1 METCFEHSG
10 GGTLSYSAFSAY
22 SSIVEASISSGSD
35 VALRGASP
43 GQTTVTVTA
52 TDDGGNSES
61 VEFQVL
67 VTSEPPMFTGAVTA
81 DAVGVGRF
89 GTWDLY
95 QLFEPAGKEMTF
107 EATSDFP
114 GLIVGLTDSLA
125 YFTGTSEGQA
135 QVMLTATN
143 RHGGQGSGTISVTV
157 WTPELVF
164 VDEFDSDASLD
175 DWETLNEDTELTIVD
190 EALVVTFLGSGDY
203 GIAARSGENVDEFY
217 LDITTRIETG
227 GLTGV
232 IWLPSAD
239 ERYRLL
245 LGDFDDDANWR
256 IHRWDK
262 EWMEVHEGNSPL
274 VSLDQY
280 RTYSIILYD
289 WGMHLLVDGQDALL
303 LIFGTFTATTT
314 MGSLWLI
321 GSEDGTEY
329 DRVQLS
335 GRPGSTSDHDTAERA
350 PGRTLPHELMITVPP
365 LSEHH

>member
-1 METCFEHSG
+1 M
-10 GGTLSYSAFSAY
+10 
-22 SSIVEASISSGSD
+22 
-35 VALRGASP
+35 
-43 GQTTVTVTA
+43 TA

-157 WTPELVF
+157 WAPELVF

-256 IHRWDK
+256 VHRWDQ
-262 EWMEVHEGNSPL
+262 EWMEVFEGNSPL

-303 LIFGTFTATTT
+303 LIFRNLTTT
-314 MGSLWLI
+314 MADLWLI
-321 GSEDGTEY
+321 GTEDGTEY

-350 PGRTLPHELMITVPP
+350 PGRMLPHELMITVPP